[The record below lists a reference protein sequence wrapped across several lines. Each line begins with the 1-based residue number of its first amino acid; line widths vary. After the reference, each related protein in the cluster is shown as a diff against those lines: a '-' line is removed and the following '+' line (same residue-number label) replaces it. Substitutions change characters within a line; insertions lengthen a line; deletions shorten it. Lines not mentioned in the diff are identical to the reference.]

1 MDKIK
6 ILDFLMDN
14 INSENLI
21 KCVFSDTKNYEFNKI
36 IIKII
41 KIKDKNKI
49 QIESFK
55 DNKFFIAI

>member
-36 IIKII
+36 IIL
-41 KIKDKNKI
+41 
-49 QIESFK
+49 
-55 DNKFFIAI
+55 